1 MLASPPEFAEKQGG
15 SRMEPYVIADGDY
28 LALLAYQQDFD
39 ADTVWNDPAN
49 DDLRALRPDPNLLWP
64 TDILHVPNQMNK
76 MPVTHTLAPGSTTTF
91 VSTPPT
97 LPVAVKFT
105 GADPSAYASKAY
117 VVKELEDL
125 TGLTTNGDGLA
136 TFDAPITLQTMTVV
150 FTDSGEAWRLK
161 IGSMDPIETL
171 SGIWQRLQNLGYLDG
186 DIELDPDNLDP
197 LRVAL
202 TRLKE
207 IVQPDADDAPASA
220 PPAPP
225 AGGGTSEPAGG
236 SPPSGSIDADPTW
249 DASSDSSDSSP
260 PSSDGGPDS
269 NPGSATSSA
278 TALSSPADSPSPDS
292 SSLDSD
298 PGPDSSPPDS
308 GAGPDG
314 DPATL
319 PPADDAGLSDD
330 GTLRDD
336 LKSLLVQAH
345 GY

>member
-1 MLASPPEFAEKQGG
+1 
-15 SRMEPYVIADGDY
+15 MEPYVIGDGDY

-49 DDLRALRPDPNLLWP
+49 DDLRARRADPNLLWP
-64 TDILHVPNQMNK
+64 TDILHVPDQLNK
-76 MPVTHTLAPGSTTTF
+76 TPVTHTLAPGSTTTF

-136 TFDAPITLQTMTVV
+136 TFEAPITLQAMTVV
-150 FTDSGEAWRLK
+150 FTDSGESWRLK
-161 IGSMDPIETL
+161 IGSMDPIDTL

-197 LRVAL
+197 LRAAL
-202 TRLKE
+202 TTLKE
-207 IVQPDADDAPASA
+207 IVKPDADDAPASA

-225 AGGGTSEPAGG
+225 GGGGASEPVGG
-236 SPPSGSIDADPTW
+236 SPSPSSIDADPTW
-249 DASSDSSDSSP
+249 DASSDSSP
-260 PSSDGGPDS
+260 PSSDSGPDS
-269 NPGSATSSA
+269 IPGSAASAVAPSS
-278 TALSSPADSPSPDS
+278 SPDS
-292 SSLDSD
+292 AGPDGSPPD
-298 PGPDSSPPDS
+298 PGP
-308 GAGPDG
+308 GPDG
-314 DPATL
+314 DPATP

-330 GTLRDD
+330 GTLQDD
-336 LKSLLVQAH
+336 IKALLLQAH